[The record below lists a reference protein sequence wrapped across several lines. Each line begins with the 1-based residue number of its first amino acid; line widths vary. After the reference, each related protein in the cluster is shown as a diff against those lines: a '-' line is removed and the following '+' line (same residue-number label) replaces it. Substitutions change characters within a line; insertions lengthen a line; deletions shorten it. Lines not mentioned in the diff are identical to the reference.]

1 MRIKLFIFCTLIS
14 AQLFGQSV
22 TILPTSPATSNA
34 LSIKKVGIGLDHRST
49 DGLIGIGTYT
59 GITEAYIQTHTNH
72 PLAFATNNS
81 GVQMILKTN
90 GFFGI
95 GTDNPQYLLDLTQRA
110 RIRTSNQTAGIW
122 FSKSNNN
129 VNEGAFFGNLN
140 DTQTGIYIGNN
151 WRFSVSDAGV
161 VNVPNLAGTG
171 TRNVGADANGNL
183 VALAAPS
190 ASTVGFSIA
199 ASSIITIPG
208 NNTYVYL
215 GGNEVEYN
223 VGNAW
228 SNNPNQFTAPSNGL
242 YHFTVKLSWGG
253 QAIGFRTFSI
263 LKNYTDY
270 VKGRVDFPGNDQPLK
285 QYFTTT
291 LYLNANDKI
300 QLVVRQNSGYDIGL
314 SGDLLDTTI
323 FSGFKIN

>member
-1 MRIKLFIFCTLIS
+1 MKNTLLLLLLLVSAKL
-14 AQLFGQSV
+14 AGQSV
-22 TILPTSPATSNA
+22 TILPTSADSPLQIRKNA
-34 LSIKKVGIGLDHRST
+34 IGLDHRNA
-49 DGLIGIGTYT
+49 IGSVGVGTYASAEE
-59 GITEAYIQTHTNH
+59 GYIQTHTNH
-72 PLAFATNNS
+72 PLAFSTNNT
-81 GVQMILKTN
+81 GAQLILKTN
-90 GFFGI
+90 GYFGI
-95 GTDNPQYLLDLTQRA
+95 GTDSPQYLLDLTHRA

-122 FSKSNNN
+122 FSKSNNH

-151 WRFSVSDAGV
+151 WRFSLSDAGV
-161 VNVPNLAGTG
+161 VNIPNLAGTG

-190 ASTVGFSIA
+190 AGTVGFSIA
-199 ASSIITIPG
+199 ASAPITIPG
-208 NNTYVYL
+208 NNTYIYI
-215 GGNEVEYN
+215 GGNEIEYN

-253 QAIGFRTFSI
+253 RGNGHRALFL

-270 VKGRVDFPGNDQPLK
+270 IKGRADFPGNDQPLK

-291 LYLNANDKI
+291 IYLNANDKI
-300 QLVVRQNSGYDIGL
+300 QLVVQQNSGYDIGL
-314 SGDLLDTTI
+314 SGELFDTTV

>member
-1 MRIKLFIFCTLIS
+1 MNTKLFALCTLIS
-14 AQLFGQSV
+14 AQLFGQSI

-49 DGLIGIGTYT
+49 DGIIGIGTYV

-72 PLAFATNNS
+72 SLAFATNNS
-81 GVQMILKTN
+81 GVQMILKPN
-90 GFFGI
+90 GYVGI

-110 RIRTSNQTAGIW
+110 RIRTSGYTAGIW

-140 DTQTGIYIGNN
+140 DSQTGIYIGNN

-161 VNVPNLAGTG
+161 INVPNLAGAG
-171 TRNVGADANGNL
+171 TRDVGADANGNL

-190 ASTVGFSIA
+190 ANTVGFSVA
-199 ASSIITIPG
+199 ASAPITIPG
-208 NNTYVYL
+208 NNVFIYL

-223 VGNAW
+223 IGNAW
-228 SNNPNQFTAPSNGL
+228 NSTEKEFTAPSSGL

-253 QAIGFRTFSI
+253 HTSGFRTFS
-263 LKNYTDY
+263 LVKNGTNYI
-270 VKGRVDFPGNDQPLK
+270 KGTSEAPGNANTFR

-291 LYLNANDKI
+291 VYLNANDRI
-300 QLVVRQNSGYDIGL
+300 NLAVRQNSGYDIGL
-314 SGDLLDTTI
+314 SGELFDTTV